1 MRVDGPGAK
10 PKCGYIAI
18 TFSTTATYGRLIE
31 GLWGRRW
38 GQAPGASGD
47 DSNRFLARTNR
58 T

>member
-18 TFSTTATYGRLIE
+18 TFSATATYGRLIE

-38 GQAPGASGD
+38 GQAPGASCGD
-47 DSNRFLARTNR
+47 PDRFLTWTNR